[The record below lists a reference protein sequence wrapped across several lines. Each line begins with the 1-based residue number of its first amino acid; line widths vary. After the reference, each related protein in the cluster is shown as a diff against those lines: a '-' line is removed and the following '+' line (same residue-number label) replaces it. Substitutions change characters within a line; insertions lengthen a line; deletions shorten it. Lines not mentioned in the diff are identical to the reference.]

1 MQQKR
6 STILHPEWGT
16 IIITHN
22 ARARRMILRAR
33 RDAIYI
39 TLPPFATKKDVEN
52 ALTAHGSKL
61 KEQQSNIPER
71 SIQKRFT
78 IEAESFSLRLQQS
91 PVHSLRLTGS
101 SGTYTLHYPA
111 TLNFEDEATQQKLR
125 HAINAALTHRAKETL
140 PARLAQLAALH
151 NMHYT
156 SCTIRNCHTRWGS
169 CSSRG
174 TISLSSYLVL
184 LPQQLIDYVLRHELC
199 HTVEMNHGPRFWAL
213 LDTLCGTSSKALRA
227 ELKSY
232 NTLF

>member
-6 STILHPEWGT
+6 STILHPQWGT

-39 TLPPFATKKDVEN
+39 TLPPFATKKDVES
-52 ALTAHGSKL
+52 ALSAHGSKL

-71 SIQKRFT
+71 SIQKTFA

-91 PVHSLRLTGS
+91 PVRTLRLTGN
-101 SGTYTLHYPA
+101 GGAYTLHHPGA
-111 TLNFEDEATQQKLR
+111 LNFDDEATQQKLR
-125 HAINAALTHRAKETL
+125 KAINAALTHRAKEIL
-140 PARLAQLAALH
+140 PARLAQLAAQH

-156 SCTIRNCHTRWGS
+156 SCTIRSSHTRWGS

-174 TISLSSYLVL
+174 TISLSSYLML

-199 HTVEMNHGPRFWAL
+199 HTIEMNHSPRFWAL

-227 ELKSY
+227 KLKSH
-232 NTLF
+232 NTFF

>member
-78 IEAESFSLRLQQS
+78 IEAESFSLRLHQS
-91 PVHSLRLTGS
+91 PVRSLRLTGS
-101 SGTYTLHYPA
+101 SGAYTLHYPA

-156 SCTIRNCHTRWGS
+156 SCTIRSSHTRWGS

-199 HTVEMNHGPRFWAL
+199 HTVEMNHSPRFWAL
-213 LDTLCGTSSKALRA
+213 LDTLSGTSSKALRA

-232 NTLF
+232 NTFI